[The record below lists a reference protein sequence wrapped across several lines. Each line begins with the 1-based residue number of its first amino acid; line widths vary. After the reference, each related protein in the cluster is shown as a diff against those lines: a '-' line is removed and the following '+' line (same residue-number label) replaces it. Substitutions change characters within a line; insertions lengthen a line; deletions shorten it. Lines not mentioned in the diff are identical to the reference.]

1 MAAAVLSDGATIST
15 LQVTFL
21 RRKWMKRHEAQL
33 AYDEWGQQEPIPLGE
48 GGTIRWHQFLN
59 LSTGT
64 VQSEGTV
71 RSASAFST
79 RKVSATL
86 TVWEDLRSYSK
97 EVGERSSLDVAG
109 ELLAAMGYSG
119 ALTKDAAISEA
130 IGFGSA
136 MSTGVT
142 NAASAFYPSVYS
154 QGFPLFYADDDSVS
168 WPSENGG
175 AVIGLGN
182 AEVGKLSTFPV
193 IAHIRKVA
201 THLENMDAIK
211 YEDGSFRGIIHPTVA
226 AAIRTD
232 SLWPTWNAYSNRK
245 GALSK
250 GLLGEIEGVVFK
262 TSSKAFKK
270 TLPASAWSNIGQ
282 ISAGGT
288 LFGTLVFG
296 MGAYGVTKLA
306 GKDVTITH
314 LEPGKK
320 DKSDPLG
327 QIGMAGYSFPLAS
340 KVLNPSAGVIWGY
353 WKGN

>member
-1 MAAAVLSDGATIST
+1 MAAAVISDGATIST
-15 LQVTFL
+15 LQVTYL

-33 AYDEWGQQEPIPLGE
+33 AYDEWGQQEPIPLGN
-48 GGTIRWHQFLN
+48 GSTIRWHQFLN

-119 ALTKDAAISEA
+119 ALTKDEAISEA

-142 NAASAFYPSVYS
+142 GAASAFTPSVFS
-154 QGFPLFYADDDSVS
+154 QGFPLFYAESDTVA

-175 AVIGLGN
+175 VVEAMAN
-182 AEVGKLSTFPV
+182 ATVGKLSTFPV
-193 IAHIRKVA
+193 IGHIRKVA

-211 YEDGSFRGIIHPTVA
+211 FEDGSFRGIIHPTVA

-245 GALSK
+245 GALTK
-250 GLLGEIEGVVFK
+250 GLLGEIEGVMFK

-270 TLPASAWSNIGQ
+270 TIQASAWAVSQ
-282 ISAGGT
+282 LSAGGT

-327 QIGMAGYSFPLAS
+327 QIGVAGYSFPLAA

-353 WKGN
+353 YKSN